1 MAEVNFGLLTA
12 APAQPFA
19 IPSPMDGYNQ
29 AAATDLTKAQTN
41 AADVNSQSQQQE
53 MGFKKLGMINQLA
66 GSVMQNPTQ
75 ENLAAAKQMAKM
87 ADVDISGIPDDINAA
102 LPYIKN
108 AYAASGQQLSMMKA
122 QAEIE
127 MSRATLGLKA
137 ADVNVNAL
145 KGASEAYNQG
155 TPYSGAFA
163 PYTGMGGGAGGA
175 MPGTPGTASVSGI
188 QGFPSVGVPLIP
200 GGSSNGA
207 PTQSVNALNPSAN
220 ALAGV
225 DPNANVTSTRNVVP
239 YIPGAPQNPYFAG
252 ATKQPQ
258 AAVPQQQ
265 QPSNAPY
272 QYPGIKNISSAQLMF
287 PAEKKAQEE
296 QATNWEKLNQGV
308 STGASGYLITKNTIS
323 DAKDANHKRLFGNI
337 AGVVPDAL
345 LKDPDTQRLEKD
357 ANYLFQG
364 LIKSLSASGI
374 QRLDIP
380 IVNAVMRSLPE
391 KGKYASVNDDILD
404 KLNAANEIVGK
415 IAPQV
420 IQTLNAQGIKDP
432 VVAQNLINKIVER
445 TGAYD
450 AKNGAIDM
458 DKLGKWETQFRNI
471 LDPRAGKNPA
481 TGQDVG
487 YGDFFTKTKA
497 ANPNASENDIN
508 QLWQTKYL
516 GAQQPQQNSVTASNQ
531 PQANGQQMAQN
542 GAGGDRDAVIKQ
554 VVPRL
559 AEAIGKFESGGDYQA
574 VGRQTSSGDRAY
586 GKYQVMGQNV
596 GKWTREAFGQPMS
609 IQQFLAN
616 PQAQDAVAQMK
627 LAQHVSKHG
636 TLEDAASAWFSGQ
649 PLRGNYRRDA
659 NGTNV
664 PGYVRSVGRNYAGM
678 Q

>member
-19 IPSPMDGYNQ
+19 VPSPMDGYNE
-29 AAATDLTKAQTN
+29 AVKTDLTKAQTN
-41 AADVNSQSQQQE
+41 ATDVSAQSQQQE
-53 MGFKKLGMINQLA
+53 MGLKKLGMINSLA

-87 ADVDISGIPDDINAA
+87 AGVDISGIPDDINAA

-108 AYAASGQQLSMMKA
+108 AYTASGQQLQMMKA

-137 ADVNVNAL
+137 ADVNINAL

-155 TPYSGAFA
+155 TPYAGAFA
-163 PYTGMGGGAGGA
+163 PYTGMGGGAGGGA
-175 MPGTPGTASVSGI
+175 MPGTPGTASVAGI

-200 GGSSNGA
+200 GGGNAA
-207 PTQSVNALNPSAN
+207 PSQNVN
-220 ALAGV
+220 ALAGG
-225 DPNANVTSTRNVVP
+225 DPNARVQSTRDVVP
-239 YIPGAPQNPYFAG
+239 YIPGAPQNPYFPG
-252 ATKQPQ
+252 ATQQPQ
-258 AAVPQQQ
+258 AAAPQQQ

-272 QYPGIKNISSAQLMF
+272 QYPGIKNLNSKQLMF

-296 QATNWEKLNQGV
+296 EAKNSEDLSNAFATA
-308 STGASGYLITKNTIS
+308 ASNYLITKNTIA
-323 DAKDANHKRLFGNI
+323 DAKDANHKRMFGNI
-337 AGVVPDAL
+337 AGIVPDSL
-345 LKDPDTQRLEKD
+345 LRDPDTQRLEKD

-374 QRLDIP
+374 KRLDIP

-391 KGKYASVNDDILD
+391 KGKYTSVDDDILD
-404 KLNAANEIVGK
+404 KLNAANETVGK

-420 IQTLNAQGIKDP
+420 IQTLNAQGIKGSL
-432 VVAQNLINKIVER
+432 AIQNVINKVIEK

-450 AKNGAIDM
+450 APNGSIDM
-458 DKLGKWETQFRNI
+458 QKLGTWEKQFRDI
-471 LDPRAGKNPA
+471 LDSRTGKNPA
-481 TGQDVG
+481 TGKDVG
-487 YGDFFTKTKA
+487 YGDFYTKTKA

-516 GAQQPQQNSVTASNQ
+516 GTQQPQQNSVTASNQ
-531 PQANGQQMAQN
+531 SQANGQQMAQN
-542 GAGGDRDAVIKQ
+542 GVGGDREAVIKQ

-559 AEAIGKFESGGDYQA
+559 AEAIGKFESGGNYQA

-616 PQAQDAVAQMK
+616 PQAQDAVAHMK
-627 LAQHVSKHG
+627 LAEHVSKHG

-649 PLRGNYRRDA
+649 PLRGNNRRDI
-659 NGTNV
+659 NGTDV
-664 PGYVRSVGRNYAGM
+664 PGYVRTVGRNYAGM